1 MIEKLP
7 IFGRLVSPFRKPINQ
22 VRFAVSFFL
31 FWRVP
36 WLHGCVSQVD
46 LLNKED

>member
-22 VRFAVSFFL
+22 VRFAVSFFVL
-31 FWRVP
+31 ESSLVA
-36 WLHGCVSQVD
+36 WLC
-46 LLNKED
+46 